1 MAGKELTLDE
11 MKAVE
16 LGILKK
22 FDSICKENGLEYS
35 LAYGTMLGA
44 IRHKGFIP
52 WDDDMDIAMTRD
64 DYNRLQNVL
73 TESAPAYHIR
83 GNIKKPF
90 CRTGDETIWVDIFIC
105 DYISEKKLAQKTKLM
120 LLTALDIMSRD
131 RESMKLSNL
140 SKKIRTQKAYDA
152 GG

>member
-52 WDDDMDIAMTRD
+52 WDDDIYVFMKRKDYEKLLALKYDDGDFEVKSYRYSKNYYFLYSKIVDKRTSICENWRAEKIWGCLLIFFRLTIAISM
-64 DYNRLQNVL
+64 
-73 TESAPAYHIR
+73 A
-83 GNIKKPF
+83 K
-90 CRTGDETIWVDIFIC
+90 ET
-105 DYISEKKLAQKTKLM
+105 S
-120 LLTALDIMSRD
+120 
-131 RESMKLSNL
+131 
-140 SKKIRTQKAYDA
+140 
-152 GG
+152 

>member
-44 IRHKGFIP
+44 IRPVSYTH
-52 WDDDMDIAMTRD
+52 
-64 DYNRLQNVL
+64 L
-73 TESAPAYHIR
+73 TLPTNIR
-83 GNIKKPF
+83 
-90 CRTGDETIWVDIFIC
+90 V
-105 DYISEKKLAQKTKLM
+105 
-120 LLTALDIMSRD
+120 
-131 RESMKLSNL
+131 
-140 SKKIRTQKAYDA
+140 
-152 GG
+152 

>member
-44 IRHKGFIP
+44 IR
-52 WDDDMDIAMTRD
+52 
-64 DYNRLQNVL
+64 
-73 TESAPAYHIR
+73 
-83 GNIKKPF
+83 
-90 CRTGDETIWVDIFIC
+90 
-105 DYISEKKLAQKTKLM
+105 
-120 LLTALDIMSRD
+120 D
-131 RESMKLSNL
+131 RKSVV
-140 SKKIRTQKAYDA
+140 
-152 GG
+152 

>member
-52 WDDDMDIAMTRD
+52 
-64 DYNRLQNVL
+64 
-73 TESAPAYHIR
+73 
-83 GNIKKPF
+83 
-90 CRTGDETIWVDIFIC
+90 
-105 DYISEKKLAQKTKLM
+105 
-120 LLTALDIMSRD
+120 
-131 RESMKLSNL
+131 
-140 SKKIRTQKAYDA
+140 
-152 GG
+152 